1 MPGPYHTDSSLL
13 ARAGSKACMFRAW
26 RRVALVA
33 LAAGAAL
40 AVQLAV
46 IAPAQAA
53 GPVISIAAT
62 SKIKPVTGYV
72 LVEYRGGPYAS
83 ARIHGT
89 ITGAAAGEIV
99 ILYAQRFPY
108 TKAAAP
114 VRSVTLSAAGPAAYS
129 FTVTPAL
136 ATRYKVKL
144 FARKTATTPL
154 ATSRTHSVY
163 VTVGGSATG
172 GRPCGRPVCRETLH
186 QFVILPGSALRLEMS
201 KPFYPYFGLR
211 LGSAGAP
218 ALPKW
223 LYLSAGHASVGRA
236 QRISAVE
243 FERTITF
250 SFTIGN
256 HPYNWAWLVCLKDTV
271 SRDGLGVPGHHGCG
285 SSPVLRTVA
294 YLG

>member
-1 MPGPYHTDSSLL
+1 
-13 ARAGSKACMFRAW
+13 
-26 RRVALVA
+26 
-33 LAAGAAL
+33 
-40 AVQLAV
+40 
-46 IAPAQAA
+46 
-53 GPVISIAAT
+53 
-62 SKIKPVTGYV
+62 
-72 LVEYRGGPYAS
+72 
-83 ARIHGT
+83 
-89 ITGAAAGEIV
+89 
-99 ILYAQRFPY
+99 
-108 TKAAAP
+108 
-114 VRSVTLSAAGPAAYS
+114 
-129 FTVTPAL
+129 VTPAL

-172 GRPCGRPVCRETLH
+172 GRPCGRPVCRETLR

-201 KPFYPYFGLR
+201 KPFYPYFGLTR
-211 LGSAGAP
+211 GSAGAP

-223 LYLSAGHASVGRA
+223 LYLSAGRASVGRA

-250 SFTIGN
+250 SFTIGT
-256 HPYNWAWLVCLKDTV
+256 HPYSWAWLVCLKDTV